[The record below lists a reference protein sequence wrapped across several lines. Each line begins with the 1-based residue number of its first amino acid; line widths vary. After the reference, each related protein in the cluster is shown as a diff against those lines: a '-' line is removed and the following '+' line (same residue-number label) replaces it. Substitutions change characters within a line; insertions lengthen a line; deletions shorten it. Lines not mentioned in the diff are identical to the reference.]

1 MSHGG
6 LGAHYRHNA
15 TAATAARSGEPLRP
29 LSNVTAAYSCER
41 RSAIVQVYRLKSLC
55 DCLQSLYH
63 DVAKFRA
70 GCKGK
75 RSVIAAN
82 FVCERSRVS
91 SAIARYVA
99 ARKTAAARAH
109 PRAPLSLPP
118 FGRCFLQLTRCAL
131 EKQARRP
138 TPTLRDSHVAV
149 ALPEAMAATGRSA
162 LDGYSAY
169 GSGGGADTF
178 RGASG
183 IGGAAGKGDDD
194 ETLRTVSAVCC
205 AT

>member
-138 TPTLRDSHVAV
+138 TPTFRDSHTQPLLSPKRWPPQAGARWTGIQHMAAAAGLILSVVPPVSV
-149 ALPEAMAATGRSA
+149 ALLAKAMTTK
-162 LDGYSAY
+162 L
-169 GSGGGADTF
+169 F
-178 RGASG
+178 
-183 IGGAAGKGDDD
+183 
-194 ETLRTVSAVCC
+194 EL
-205 AT
+205 